1 MRFLWSSIAMLL
13 SLSLLRERNIMT
25 TKQAT
30 PGVYGILCLHNRKL
44 YIGSSENVE
53 RRIAEHQ
60 TQLRRNQHI
69 QLPRLQH
76 DWNEF
81 GESAFAFIRFRCLS
95 SQRDVYEQHLIE
107 TLQTLEHQQGYN
119 KMLGC
124 KWGVEASIRNTEEK
138 LVRSGRFRRL
148 QNIEAESPM
157 TPSYIATQIR

>member
-1 MRFLWSSIAMLL
+1 
-13 SLSLLRERNIMT
+13 MT
-25 TKQAT
+25 TKHSS

-60 TQLRRNQHI
+60 TQLRGKRHI

-76 DWNEF
+76 DWNKF
-81 GESAFAFIRFRCLS
+81 GESAFAFIQFRCLPF
-95 SQRDVYEQHLIE
+95 QRDAYEQHLIE
-107 TLQTLEHQQGYN
+107 TLQTLEHQLGYN

-124 KWGVEASIRNTEEK
+124 KWGVEASIRNTEAK

-148 QNIEAESPM
+148 PHVEVESPM